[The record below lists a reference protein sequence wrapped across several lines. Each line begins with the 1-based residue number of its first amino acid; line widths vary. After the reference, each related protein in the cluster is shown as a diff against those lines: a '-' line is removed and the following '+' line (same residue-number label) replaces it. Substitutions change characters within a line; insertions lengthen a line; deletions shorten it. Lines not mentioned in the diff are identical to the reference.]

1 MFLLIETNSV
11 SVVGPF
17 YWGTMKLCNKV
28 GCLHPFDAAFP
39 FLKEN
44 FLQCQYVCRV

>member
-28 GCLHPFDAAFP
+28 GPVHRFDVAFP
-39 FLKEN
+39 FLKEKTS
-44 FLQCQYVCRV
+44 QCQYVCRV